1 MAGTTSHP
9 SAERRFDRHSVEFG
23 RVLAFSDGLFAIAM
37 TLLVVGI
44 EVPSISDPDSIG
56 DLADALG
63 DLSDSIISFVIS
75 FAVIGRYWV
84 AHHQMFSLL
93 AAMDRGLI
101 GLNLLYL
108 GLIAFLPFPTAL
120 LGNFFDNP
128 LAFTIYAVS
137 VALVSGM
144 EVVLLRHA
152 HRHRLLTKPMPEDVY
167 RWGAL
172 MSLTPVLA
180 FVASIPVAFVSSD
193 IAVTMWLLAIPIGIW
208 GNRRVPD
215 AWNEYFA

>member
-9 SAERRFDRHSVEFG
+9 SAERRFDRNSVEFG

-44 EVPSISDPDSIG
+44 EVPSISDPNSIG

-63 DLSDSIISFVIS
+63 DLSDSIVSFVVS

-120 LGNFFDNP
+120 IGNFFDNP

-152 HRHRLLTKPMPEDVY
+152 HRYGLLTNAMPEEVY

-172 MSLTPVLA
+172 MSLTPVIA
-180 FVASIPVAFVSSD
+180 FVASIPVAFVSSE
-193 IAVTMWLLAIPIGIW
+193 IAVAMWFLGIPIGMW
-208 GNRRVPD
+208 GDRHAPESWD
-215 AWNEYFA
+215 DYFG

>member
-1 MAGTTSHP
+1 
-9 SAERRFDRHSVEFG
+9 
-23 RVLAFSDGLFAIAM
+23 M

-63 DLSDSIISFVIS
+63 DLSDSIISFVICS
-75 FAVIGRYWV
+75 RSSGATGSPTTRCSRCWRP
-84 AHHQMFSLL
+84 
-93 AAMDRGLI
+93 MDRGLI

-152 HRHRLLTKPMPEDVY
+152 HRHGLLTKPMPEDVY

-180 FVASIPVAFVSSD
+180 FVASIPVAFVSSEHRGRD
-193 IAVTMWLLAIPIGIW
+193 VAPGDPARDLGQPPGAGGLE
-208 GNRRVPD
+208 RVLRASAQV
-215 AWNEYFA
+215 AW